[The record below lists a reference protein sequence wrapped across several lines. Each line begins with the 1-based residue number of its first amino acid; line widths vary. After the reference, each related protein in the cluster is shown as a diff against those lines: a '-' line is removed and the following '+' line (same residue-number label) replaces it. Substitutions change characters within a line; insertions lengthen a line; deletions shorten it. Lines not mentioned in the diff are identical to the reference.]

1 MAHFLAPVGNSQL
14 INANG
19 VPLNGGKIF
28 TYLAGTT
35 TLSATATSNTG
46 AVPQANPIILNSLGL
61 PANPIWM
68 LGGAALKFVIKDAAD
83 VTLATLDNITG
94 INDTAAAI
102 IDEWIASGLAPTYI
116 SATSFSVL
124 GDQTLIL
131 QVGRRVKS
139 TVPAGLIYSTIT
151 SAAHSAGVTTVV
163 VANQTS
169 VLAVG
174 LSAVAYGLL
183 SPTFPSLPNAA
194 IVRTSMEVAPSNNP
208 IFTGIVTSPKIQ
220 SITATISAA
229 TGVLTGIIAL
239 PNIAGHA
246 MYLCNVNIGSA
257 ADAVNFGASAIIYTD
272 GASARI
278 ANTNNAVAQTISLS
292 GLIMQSTQTSGAT
305 QSITGTVT
313 RISA

>member
-116 SATSFSVL
+116 SATVFSVL

-131 QVGRRVKS
+131 QVGRRVKTTN
-139 TVPAGLIYSTIT
+139 TVGMIFSVIV
-151 SAAHSAGVTTVV
+151 SAVFSAGVTTLT
-163 VANQTS
+163 VANDAG

-183 SPTFPSLPNAA
+183 SPSQPSLPKSVAA
-194 IVRTSMEVAPSNNP
+194 RASMGVAPLDDP
-208 IFTGIVTSPKIQ
+208 VFTTKATSPRF
-220 SITATISAA
+220 ITATGVTTVGSGVAGTIFTAPAGTNAIYVVAA
-229 TGVLTGIIAL
+229 
-239 PNIAGHA
+239 
-246 MYLCNVNIGSA
+246 NIGLTNDPVTYGA
-257 ADAVNFGASAIIYTD
+257 LAFIMADGTSVRRMSGTD
-272 GASARI
+272 GANLTITISGLTVLATQI
-278 ANTNNAVAQTISLS
+278 SGTTQTIN
-292 GLIMQSTQTSGAT
+292 AT
-305 QSITGTVT
+305 ITRLG
-313 RISA
+313 